1 MPRSA
6 GVPELLAALSG
17 AMEELGAGWYLFGAQ
32 AVQIWGLPRL
42 SADVD
47 VTVLPGEVS
56 SAALVESLE
65 RRGFDLRVPDV
76 EDFVRRTRVL
86 PFVHR
91 ASRLPLDLVLGGP
104 GPEEEFLS
112 RARKVLVEGVEIP
125 VISPEDLIVTKVLAS
140 RPKDL
145 EDVSGILRSRGQS
158 LDVARVRRLLGL
170 LEEALGQSDL
180 LPAFERQLHTARQ
193 G

>member
-1 MPRSA
+1 
-6 GVPELLAALSG
+6 
-17 AMEELGAGWYLFGAQ
+17 MEELGAGWYLFGAQ
-32 AVQIWGLPRL
+32 AVQVWGQPRL

-47 VTVLPGEVS
+47 VTVLPGELS
-56 SAALVESLE
+56 SATLVERLE
-65 RRGFDLRVPDV
+65 RGGFDLRVPDV

-91 ASRLPLDLVLGGP
+91 TSRLPLDLVLGGP

-125 VISPEDLIVTKVLAS
+125 VISPEDLIVTKILAS

-145 EDVSGILRSRGQS
+145 EDVRGILRSRGEG
-158 LDVARVRRLLGL
+158 LDLGRVRSLLSL

-180 LPAFERQLHTARQ
+180 LLAFEQQLHTVRR

>member
-1 MPRSA
+1 
-6 GVPELLAALSG
+6 
-17 AMEELGAGWYLFGAQ
+17 MEELDAGWYLFGAQ

-47 VTVLPGEVS
+47 VTVLPGGVT
-56 SAALVESLE
+56 SATLVERLE
-65 RRGFDLRVPDV
+65 RFGFDLRVSDV

-104 GPEEEFLS
+104 GPEEEFLA

-145 EDVSGILRSRGQS
+145 EDVRGILRSRGPS
-158 LDVARVRRLLGL
+158 LDLSRVRSLLGL

-180 LPAFERQLHTARQ
+180 LPAFEEQLRSSRQ